1 MAVTAAMVKEL
12 REMTGAGMMDCK
24 KALAATDGDMDK
36 AVEFLREKGLAGAEK
51 KAGRIAAEG
60 IVATAMTEDEKKA
73 VVVEVNA
80 ETDFVAKN
88 AKFQA
93 YVAQVA
99 AQALTTTAA
108 DMDAF
113 MEEKWAADETLTVKE
128 ALSSQISIIGENMNI
143 RRFKQV
149 VEENGVVVSYI
160 HAGGR
165 IGVLVD
171 VETSVVNDAVKE
183 MGKNIAMQI
192 AALNPKYTSRDEV
205 SADFI
210 EHEKSILMAQ
220 IQNDPKEASKPE
232 KVIQGMI
239 QGRSNFVYRV
249 VGTNKFVSLGLKDQY
264 KTQEIHVDVNIVRND
279 ILDLDAFRAWRP
291 EFKDA
296 EFILEEGRYVCG
308 WAIEKMS
315 KSMFN
320 VVNPDYIVDNYGADT
335 LRMYEMF
342 LGPLEQSKPWDT
354 NGIDGVHKFL
364 RRFWALFYNREGQLI
379 LTDEKATD
387 KELKTL
393 HKTIKKVRED
403 IENFSFNTSVA
414 AFMICLNELGGC
426 PKREI
431 LEPLT
436 VLLAPFAPHIAEELW
451 HTLGHTT
458 SVCDAQYPVC
468 EEKYL
473 VESSFEYPVSVNGK
487 LRFKKEYALTLS
499 PADIQADI
507 VRTDEAQKWL
517 EGKAPKKII
526 VVPGKIINIVI

>member
-1 MAVTAAMVKEL
+1 
-12 REMTGAGMMDCK
+12 
-24 KALAATDGDMDK
+24 
-36 AVEFLREKGLAGAEK
+36 
-51 KAGRIAAEG
+51 
-60 IVATAMTEDEKKA
+60 
-73 VVVEVNA
+73 
-80 ETDFVAKN
+80 
-88 AKFQA
+88 
-93 YVAQVA
+93 
-99 AQALTTTAA
+99 
-108 DMDAF
+108 
-113 MEEKWAADETLTVKE
+113 
-128 ALSSQISIIGENMNI
+128 
-143 RRFKQV
+143 
-149 VEENGVVVSYI
+149 
-160 HAGGR
+160 
-165 IGVLVD
+165 
-171 VETSVVNDAVKE
+171 
-183 MGKNIAMQI
+183 
-192 AALNPKYTSRDEV
+192 
-205 SADFI
+205 
-210 EHEKSILMAQ
+210 
-220 IQNDPKEASKPE
+220 
-232 KVIQGMI
+232 
-239 QGRSNFVYRV
+239 
-249 VGTNKFVSLGLKDQY
+249 
-264 KTQEIHVDVNIVRND
+264 
-279 ILDLDAFRAWRP
+279 
-291 EFKDA
+291 
-296 EFILEEGRYVCG
+296 
-308 WAIEKMS
+308 
-315 KSMFN
+315 MFN

-499 PADIQADI
+499 PGRHPGGHRTHGRSAEVARRQGPEKDHRRTGQNHQHRNLNDRSAEYAIRGRSENFSPESFNRSAIRRSD
-507 VRTDEAQKWL
+507 RTDENLRLQ
-517 EGKAPKKII
+517 
-526 VVPGKIINIVI
+526 